1 MQELK
6 EQFEQVGIL
15 NLIPVG
21 STVNKIVRKDNFMI
35 DIILNYNKSTLLKGI
50 ASEEEQLAGFTDL
63 VERVRELL
71 E

>member
-1 MQELK
+1 
-6 EQFEQVGIL
+6 
-15 NLIPVG
+15 VG